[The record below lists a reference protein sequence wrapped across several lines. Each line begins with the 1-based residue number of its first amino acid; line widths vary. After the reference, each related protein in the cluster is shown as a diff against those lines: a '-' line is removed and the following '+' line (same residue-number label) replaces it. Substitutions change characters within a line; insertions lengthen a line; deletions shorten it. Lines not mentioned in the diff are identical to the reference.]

1 MAATHVHS
9 VEWSA
14 LQTVSWSQDDRI
26 AVSAD
31 KEIIILVTRVQHTHT
46 HTHTRTH
53 ARTHTPDQNK
63 TTAPPDQLLTTEG
76 IWH

>member
-9 VEWSA
+9 VERSA

-31 KEIIILVTRVQHTHT
+31 KEIIILVTRAR
-46 HTHTRTH
+46 HTRTH
-53 ARTHTPDQNK
+53 ARTHAHTHTHDQNK
-63 TTAPPDQLLTTEG
+63 TTDPDQLLTPGG
-76 IWH
+76 IRH